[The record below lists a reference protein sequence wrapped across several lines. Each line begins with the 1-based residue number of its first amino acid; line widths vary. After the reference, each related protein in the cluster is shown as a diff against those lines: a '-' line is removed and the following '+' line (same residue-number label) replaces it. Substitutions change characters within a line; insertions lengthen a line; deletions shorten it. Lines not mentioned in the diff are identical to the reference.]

1 MSVCQKGESAFEVAV
16 KLGKL
21 DVAVYLYRVKFGEG
35 VSNGQSEKDQ
45 NLVSLAAVRP
55 PGLLH
60 YIAKCTEY
68 GDMATWLLS
77 IGYRMDDE
85 DEVNAFSLPLFLY
98 SRILPRNCMIV
109 FQYLRYD

>member
-1 MSVCQKGESAFEVAV
+1 M

-21 DVAVYLYRVKFGEG
+21 DVAVYLYRVQCGDG
-35 VSNGQSEKDQ
+35 GSNGQSEKDQ

-60 YIAKCTEY
+60 YIAKSTEY